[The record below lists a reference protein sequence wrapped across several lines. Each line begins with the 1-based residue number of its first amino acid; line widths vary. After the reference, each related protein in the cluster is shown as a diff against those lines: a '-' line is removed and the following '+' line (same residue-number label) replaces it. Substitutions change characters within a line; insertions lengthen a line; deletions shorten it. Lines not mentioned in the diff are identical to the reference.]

1 MNEYFVLGKHKKADT
16 TYFDYIDTIVDDNEH
31 GDINIKD
38 LIYQFPVYVGEVNL
52 ARHLF
57 FYDLYKKVISLNG
70 HIADVGTFKGASFM
84 FMSKLV
90 KLHEA
95 YNQTQVHGF
104 DWFQGMSPSEEDDSN
119 QQGKYTGDYEYLQ
132 RLVELQDLDHIAQ
145 LHKMDITKD
154 LKSFVEKHN
163 YIRFKIIFI
172 DCGIK
177 EVMETT
183 LKYLYPKLNYSGI
196 LIMDHFNDAQSPA
209 ESEILEKYIGKNK
222 IYQMPFNR
230 QPTAYVIK
238 EF

>member
-1 MNEYFVLGKHKKADT
+1 MNEYFGLRKYKDVDKN
-16 TYFDYIDTIVDDNEH
+16 YFDYIDTIVKDD
-31 GDINIKD
+31 ISAKD

-57 FYDLYKKVISLNG
+57 FYDLYKKCIKLNG

-90 KLHEA
+90 KLHEL

-104 DWFQGMSPSEEDDSN
+104 DWFKGMKPSKGDDIN
-119 QQGKYTGDYEYLQ
+119 QKDKYMGDYETLKRLISLQ
-132 RLVELQDLDHIAQ
+132 GLDSVAQ

-154 LKSFVEKHN
+154 MKNFIEEHD
-163 YIRFKIIFI
+163 YIRFKMIFI

-177 EVMETT
+177 EVMESA
-183 LKYLYPKLNYSGI
+183 LDYLYPKLNYGGI
-196 LIMDHFNDAQSPA
+196 LIMDHFNDESSPS
-209 ESEILEKYIGKNK
+209 ESTILEKYIGKNK
-222 IYQMPFNR
+222 IYQMPYNR

-238 EF
+238 EFD